1 MDSVQY
7 MTRDVCPPVS
17 AGNIVIDPCSNS
29 VNDPAKDDCMG
40 ATEMLVNTVPQG
52 VASGKVSRLSRRLEA
67 SEFPDAPS
75 KTVSYLP
82 TTIENLEH
90 IIKSSGITVRYNL
103 IKKKIEI
110 NIPQFEGTVDNRDNS
125 TLTSIVSLASLHGLA
140 VSQVPAYVEA
150 IGDRNAYNPVKD
162 WIMSVPWDGIDR
174 MEEFCG
180 TVVARDGF
188 AASLKN
194 TLIQKWMLS
203 LVAAALSDQGF
214 HARGVLTLQGGQGIG
229 KTTWGMKLVSDVTMR
244 DEFVKLGHHLDGSNK
259 DSVLAAITHWIVEI
273 GELDS
278 SFRKDV
284 ARLKSFLTSNSDKVR
299 RPYAK
304 AESEYGRRTVF
315 FATVNQQNFLVD
327 ETGNSRFWTIPVE
340 SLDYRHS
347 IDMQQIYAQLA
358 VDYARG
364 GQWWLSVEEEA
375 LLSES
380 NLRHR
385 SVNSIRDIVLDAID
399 RSLVD
404 DPTNEYLTAGE
415 LLSRLGVAV
424 PNNSQSR
431 DCGAV
436 LREICGEPRRIQ
448 GRDKWR
454 VPLRRAEPV
463 LVPLVGPRRPPAG
476 DVF

>member
-1 MDSVQY
+1 MDSVQD
-7 MTRDVCPPVS
+7 MTRDICRPVS
-17 AGNIVIDPCSNS
+17 AAKIKIDQCNNSALNTALEAGIEREATPANS
-29 VNDPAKDDCMG
+29 VS
-40 ATEMLVNTVPQG
+40 QG
-52 VASGKVSRLSRRLEA
+52 IKLGRISRTSRRLEA
-67 SEFPDAPS
+67 SEFPDAPT
-75 KTVSYLP
+75 KTASYLP

-90 IIKSSGITVRYNL
+90 ILQSSGITVRYNL

-140 VSQVPAYVEA
+140 VSQIPAYVEL

-188 AASLKN
+188 STSLKN

-203 LVAAALSDQGF
+203 LVAAALSKQGF
-214 HARGVLTLQGGQGIG
+214 YARGVLTLQGGQGIG

-284 ARLKSFLTSNSDKVR
+284 ARLKSFLTSNFDKVR
-299 RPYAK
+299 RPYAR
-304 AESEYGRRTVF
+304 AESDYGRRTVF

-340 SLDYRHS
+340 SLNYTHV
-347 IDMQQIYAQLA
+347 IDMQQVYAQLA
-358 VDYARG
+358 VKFEQGD
-364 GQWWLSVEEEA
+364 QWWLSAEEESQ
-375 LLSES
+375 LTKS
-380 NLRHR
+380 NLNYR
-385 SVNSIRDIVLDAID
+385 SVNSIRDMVLDVID
-399 RSLVD
+399 LALIGS
-404 DPTNEYLTAGE
+404 PTNEYLTANE
-415 LLSRLGVAV
+415 VLNRVGVTV
-424 PNNSQSR
+424 PTNPQSR

-436 LREICGEPRRIQ
+436 LRELCGEPRRIH

-454 VPLRRAEPV
+454 VPLRRTDPV
-463 LVPLVGPRRPPAG
+463 LVPLTGPRRPPAG